1 VRGNLIASGRHL
13 FLLPVSFLPLVL
25 PREAEMSDSR
35 WIRFEL
41 VKSYEKTSVWNVVAK
56 DDGVILGSVF
66 WCGPWRQYAFGP
78 TADCATVYEQRCLRD
93 IADFVDSES
102 RVQDSIEARMG
113 ERKAARTAEGG
124 EDG

>member
-1 VRGNLIASGRHL
+1 
-13 FLLPVSFLPLVL
+13 
-25 PREAEMSDSR
+25 MSDSR

-113 ERKAARTAEGG
+113 ERKAARTAANNRSLKGEYLDECPDCNPAAGGG
-124 EDG
+124 EDE

>member
-1 VRGNLIASGRHL
+1 LRFSL
-13 FLLPVSFLPLVL
+13 FLSASCAG
-25 PREAEMSDSR
+25 REARMSDPR
-35 WIRFEL
+35 WIRFEH

-56 DDGVILGSVF
+56 DGGVILGSVF
-66 WCGPWRQYAFGP
+66 WYCPWRRYVFGP
-78 TADCATVYEQRCLRD
+78 TADCDTVYEQRCLRD